1 MASLPLLLL
10 ALDPNT
16 SCASI
21 FCWSRV
27 PEPDPALHDLQAS
40 KSSAWMEV
48 EAGESPMSSN
58 QSMKS
63 PMPQHFEMFEHPSA
77 IAGHASK
84 HLSAVENVAV
94 PERHRNRR
102 DDPIESIVAPAVPK
116 LGK

>member
-21 FCWSRV
+21 FCRSRV

-48 EAGESPMSSN
+48 EARKSPMSSN

-94 PERHRNRR
+94 PERQT
-102 DDPIESIVAPAVPK
+102 VTAAAMT
-116 LGK
+116 L